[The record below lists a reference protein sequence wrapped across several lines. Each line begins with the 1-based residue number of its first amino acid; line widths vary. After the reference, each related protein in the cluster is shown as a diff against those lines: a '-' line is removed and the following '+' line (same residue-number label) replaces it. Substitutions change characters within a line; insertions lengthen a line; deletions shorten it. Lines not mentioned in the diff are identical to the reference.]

1 MKKKCWKTIFYDMAL
16 NNKNKNNSNINNNVK
31 DNIKNNGDGTHKEN
45 SSRYG

>member
-1 MKKKCWKTIFYDMAL
+1 MAL

-31 DNIKNNGDGTHKEN
+31 DNIKNNGDGTQKEN

>member
-1 MKKKCWKTIFYDMAL
+1 MAL